1 MSFVTGSGSVSSFLV
16 MSKRPASSFRYALV
30 SLFSNLM
37 VLCTVLTCGLSEALA
52 EAPVS
57 PRSPQSVAF
66 WYADNP
72 PLAELSQFD
81 WSVLEPGHADRKA
94 VAFLRAQGSQAFAY
108 LSVGEFDGDPAAL
121 EQEQLDSAASPVRNQ
136 AWNSQVMRLTSPV
149 WRKHLLRRAAELR
162 EQGYSGLFLDTL
174 DSFQL
179 LPEPEQTAERAAL
192 RDFLAELKRKEPGL
206 QLFFNRGFEV
216 LPELPGVAAAVAVES
231 IHAGW
236 DAANRTYRTVSQDD
250 RNWLEGHLAPL
261 RAQGVPLVAID
272 YLPPERR
279 ADARKLAKRLREEGF
294 VPFVTVP
301 ELDYL
306 GISSIEVQ
314 PRRIA
319 LIFDPREGPFN
330 EGAGHRYLGGLLEY
344 LGFRVD
350 YLPADQLPAR
360 PASGLYAGAVLWMT
374 SGPPANSTVFNQ
386 WLTARLDEQVP
397 LAIFGGMPIDN
408 DSLLKRMGLRRVAKP
423 LQGKASLVG
432 YDAEY
437 LGHFEAPLRL
447 RTRELPALTVLE
459 QGADALLTLADSEQR
474 KYAPVVVGSWGG
486 MALSPYLLEE
496 GADSD
501 FQRWIIDPFAFLQ
514 RALHLPIFPR
524 PDATTENGRRI
535 ATVHIDGDGF
545 VSRAE
550 VVGTPYAGK
559 QVLNDFIKPYPF
571 LTSVSVIEGEVGPRG
586 MYPHLARELEPIAR
600 EIFADPKVEVATHTY
615 SHPFFWQP
623 ERAKQREG
631 FSAEYGYK
639 MAIPGYDKIDFTREV
654 VGSAAYINERLTTPD
669 KPVKMIF
676 WSGGAMPDDATIKLA
691 YDSGLANVNGGN
703 TILTKAY
710 PSVSGLY
717 PLLRPTSGG
726 LHYYAPVI
734 NENLY
739 TNLWKGPYYG
749 FRDVIDTFELT
760 DAPRRLRGLH
770 LYYHFYSGTKQS
782 SIRAMHQIYRF
793 LDQQQPLSLW
803 MSDYITR
810 LHGLYQTSLA
820 RDSDGSW
827 QVRGLDGLR
836 TLRLDPAQGWP
847 DLLRSSGVAGVRDL
861 PQGRYVHLSD
871 ERVRLVL
878 RDSRDPRPALEEANT
893 PLTAWHYVSDGQVRF
908 SFEGQIPLDFIVRA
922 TGSCRV
928 EIGGKSVAG
937 SRQQQLWRFKLPMTQ
952 VQDAQLFCR

>member
-1 MSFVTGSGSVSSFLV
+1 MSFSVGYGSGLSFVFASACVALRVWCLRVSF
-16 MSKRPASSFRYALV
+16 ACG
-30 SLFSNLM
+30 LM
-37 VLCTVLTCGLSEALA
+37 VLGASLGLGLSEALA
-52 EAPVS
+52 GAPEKPS
-57 PRSPQSVAF
+57 SPQSVAF

-94 VAFLRAQGSQAFAY
+94 VAFLRAQGSQPFAY
-108 LSVGEFDGDPAAL
+108 LSIGEFDGDQAAL
-121 EQEQLDSAASPVRNQ
+121 EMGRLDDAASAVRNQ
-136 AWNSQVMRLTSPV
+136 AWNSQVMRLSSPV
-149 WRKHLLRRAAELR
+149 WREHLLRRAGELR

-179 LPEPEQTAERAAL
+179 LPEAEWAAERTAL

-231 IHAGW
+231 IHSGW
-236 DAANRTYRTVSQDD
+236 DAANRSYRPVPQGD
-250 RNWLEGHLAPL
+250 RDWLEGHLAPL

-279 ADARKLAKRLREEGF
+279 ADARKLAKRLQEEGF

-360 PASGLYAGAVLWMT
+360 PASDLYAGVVLWMT
-374 SGPPANSTVFNQ
+374 SGPPANSVAFNR
-386 WLTARLDEQVP
+386 WLAARLDEQVP
-397 LAIFGGMPIDN
+397 LAVFAGLPIDN
-408 DSLLKRMGLRRVAKP
+408 DSLLKRMGLRRVAQP
-423 LQGKASLVG
+423 LRGKASLVG

-447 RTRELPALTVLE
+447 RTRGLPALTVVE
-459 QGADALLTLADSEQR
+459 PAAEALLTLADSQQHE
-474 KYAPVVVGSWGG
+474 YAPVVVGSWGG
-486 MALSPYLLEE
+486 LALSPYLLEE

-501 FQRWIIDPFAFLQ
+501 YQRWILDPFAFLQ
-514 RALHLPIFPR
+514 RALRLPVFPR

-559 QVLNDFIKPYPF
+559 QVLNDFIRPYPY
-571 LTSVSVIEGEVGPRG
+571 LASVSVIEGEVGPRG

-600 EIFADPKVEVATHTY
+600 EIFAEPKVEVATHTY

-623 ERAKQREG
+623 ERAQQREG
-631 FSAEYGYK
+631 FKAEYGLN
-639 MAIPGYDKIDFTREV
+639 MAIPGYDKIDFHREIA
-654 VGSAAYINERLTTPD
+654 GSAAYINARLTTPD
-669 KPVKMIF
+669 KPVKMVF
-676 WSGGAMPDDATIKLA
+676 WSGGAMPDEATIKLA
-691 YDSGLANVNGGN
+691 YDSGLTNVNGGN

-710 PSVSGLY
+710 PSVTGLY
-717 PLLRPTSGG
+717 PLIRPTSGG
-726 LHYYAPVI
+726 LQYYAPVI

-739 TNLWKGPYYG
+739 TNLWQGPYYG
-749 FRDVIDTFELT
+749 FRDVIETFELT
-760 DAPRRLRGLH
+760 DSPRRLRGLH
-770 LYYHFYSGTKQS
+770 LYYHFYAGTKQA
-782 SIRAMHQIYRF
+782 SIRVMHQIYRF
-793 LDQQQPLSLW
+793 MDQQQPLSLW

-810 LHGLYQTSLA
+810 MHGLYQASLA
-820 RDSDGSW
+820 RASDGSW

-836 TLRLDPAQGWP
+836 TLRLDPDQGWP

-861 PQGRYVHLSD
+861 PQGRYLHLSAD
-871 ERVRLVL
+871 RVRLVL
-878 RDSRDPRPALEEANT
+878 RDSRDPHPALEEANT
-893 PLTAWHYVSDGQVRF
+893 PLTAWRYASDGRVRF
-908 SFEGQIPLDFIVRA
+908 SFAGQIPLDFTVRA
-922 TGSCRV
+922 QGSCSV
-928 EIGGKSVAG
+928 ELDGKTFPG
-937 SRQQQLWRFKLPMTQ
+937 SRQQQLWRFKLPMTR
-952 VQDAQLFCR
+952 VQDAQLVCR

>member
-1 MSFVTGSGSVSSFLV
+1 MPLFTGYGSGLSTLV
-16 MSKRPASSFRYALV
+16 TTSWLAWRSRV
-30 SLFSNLM
+30 SLAGKLV
-37 VLCTVLTCGLSEALA
+37 VLCALSPLGLSEALA
-52 EAPVS
+52 AAPATPS
-57 PRSPQSVAF
+57 SPQSVAL

-72 PLAELSQFD
+72 PLAELSQFH
-81 WSVLEPGHADRKA
+81 WSVLEPAHVDRKA
-94 VAFLRAQGSQAFAY
+94 VAFLRAQGSQPFAY
-108 LSVGEFDGDPAAL
+108 LSVGEFAGDTAAL
-121 EQEQLDSAASPVRNQ
+121 EQGALDGAASPVRNQ
-136 AWNSQVMRLTSPV
+136 AWNSQVMRLTSPL
-149 WRKHLLRRAAELR
+149 WRQHLLRRAAELR
-162 EQGYSGLFLDTL
+162 EQGFSGLFLDTL

-179 LPEPEQTAERAAL
+179 LPGPEREAERIAL
-192 RDFLAELKRKEPGL
+192 RDFLAELKRKESGL

-236 DAANRTYRTVSQDD
+236 DAANRAYRSVPQGD
-250 RNWLEGHLAPL
+250 RDWLEAHLAPL

-279 ADARKLAKRLREEGF
+279 EEARKLATRLRAEGF

-301 ELDYL
+301 DLDYL
-306 GISSIEVQ
+306 GVSSIEVQ

-319 LIFDPREGPFN
+319 LIHDPREGPF
-330 EGAGHRYLGGLLEY
+330 EQGGGHRYLGGLLEY

-350 YLPADQLPAR
+350 YLAVDQLPAR

-374 SGPPANSTVFNQ
+374 GGPPANSAAFNQ

-397 LAIFGGMPIDN
+397 LAIFAGLPIDN
-408 DSLLKRMGLRRVAKP
+408 DGLLKRMGLRRVAQP
-423 LQGKASLVG
+423 MRGKAELVG
-432 YDAEY
+432 YDAET

-447 RTRELPALTVLE
+447 RTRALPALTVLE
-459 QGADALLTLADSEQR
+459 EGAEALLTLADGEGRQ
-474 KYAPVVVGSWGG
+474 YVPVAVGAWGG
-486 MALSPYLLEE
+486 MALSPYLLEDGLE
-496 GADSD
+496 RS
-501 FQRWIIDPFAFLQ
+501 RWILDPFAFLQ
-514 RALHLPIFPR
+514 RALRLPVFPR
-524 PDATTENGRRI
+524 PDGTTENGRRI

-550 VVGTPYAGK
+550 VVGTPYAGT
-559 QVLNDFIKPYPF
+559 QVLDDFIKPYPY

-600 EIFADPKVEVATHTY
+600 EIFAEPKVEVATHTY

-623 ERAKQREG
+623 KRAAQREG
-631 FSAEYGYK
+631 LEAQYGFK
-639 MAIPGYDKIDFTREV
+639 MAIPGYDKIDFAREV
-654 VGSAAYINERLTTPD
+654 AGSAAYINERLTTPD

-676 WSGGAMPDDATIKLA
+676 WSGDAMPDEATIKLA
-691 YDSGLANVNGGN
+691 YANGLANVNGGN

-717 PLLRPTSGG
+717 PLFRPTAGG

-739 TNLWKGPYYG
+739 TNLWEGPYYG

-770 LYYHFYSGTKQS
+770 LYYHFYSGTKQA
-782 SIRAMHQIYRF
+782 SIRVMHQIYSF

-810 LHGLYQTSLA
+810 LHGLYQASLA
-820 RDSDGSW
+820 RRSDGSW

-861 PQGRYVHLSD
+861 PQGRYLHLSD
-871 ERVRLVL
+871 DRAHLVL

-893 PLTAWHYVSDGQVRF
+893 PLTAWRYDSAERVRF
-908 SFEGQIPLDFIVRA
+908 SFAGQLPLDFSVRA

-928 EIGGKSVAG
+928 EIGGKVFPG
-937 SRQQQLWRFKLPMTQ
+937 TRQQQLWRFKLPMTR
-952 VQDAQLFCR
+952 VRDAQLVCR